1 MFRLAY
7 RRFADHESLLVSH
20 SVDTG
25 PPNPR
30 TGVRW
35 YELRNL
41 TAGTP
46 TVFQQSTY
54 APDQNHRWMASLAM
68 DRNGDIAAGYDIS
81 SSTIFPGIRFSSRTP
96 NDPLNQLG
104 SEVIIQNGS
113 GTQRCKQPN
122 GTCQCPMFDQSG
134 NPVLDSQGKPKCDE
148 LTRWGDYST
157 LSVDPTD
164 DCVFWYTAEYGEE
177 TGAFKWHTRIG
188 SFRLP
193 ACH

>member
-7 RRFADHESLLVSH
+7 RRFGDHESLLASH

-41 TAGTP
+41 TAAAP

-54 APDQNHRWMASLAM
+54 APDTIHRWMSSLAM
-68 DRNGDIAAGYDIS
+68 DKSGDISAGYSVS
-81 SSTIFPGIRFSSRTP
+81 SGTVFPGIRFASRQP
-96 NDPLNQLG
+96 NDPPNRLG
-104 SEVIIQNGS
+104 PENTLQNGT
-113 GTQRCKQPN
+113 GTQRCLLPN
-122 GTCQCPMFDQSG
+122 GTTCDCKMFDDKGPIVDSKG
-134 NPVLDSQGKPKCDE
+134 NQKCDTM
-148 LTRWGDYST
+148 TRWGDYST
-157 LSVDPTD
+157 LSIDPTD
-164 DCVFWYTAEYGEE
+164 DCTFWFTSEYLEE
-177 TGAFKWHTRIG
+177 TGAFNWRTRIS

-193 ACH
+193 GCH